1 MKNAII
7 KFQRFLDG
15 QIPFGTRILLA
26 LMIIPIAIAIFAPLW
41 NIHMLAPQYPE
52 GLDLNIW
59 TWKVEGGEPHHIDEI
74 NTLNHYIG
82 MSAIDEALLKDL
94 DWIPFTLGLLGIL
107 VLRVAVIGTLRMLVD
122 VAVISTYL
130 SLFLMWRF
138 WWHLYELGHNLD
150 PKAPVNVEPFMP
162 AYLGTKQIA
171 NFTITSTPRIGAIA
185 MMVAVGTV
193 VLTTV
198 WLLWKGRRDS
208 SRS

>member
-7 KFQRFLDG
+7 NFQRFLDG

-26 LMIIPIAIAIFAPLW
+26 LMIIPIAVAIFAPLW

-59 TWKVEGGEPHHIDEI
+59 TWKVEGGESHHIDEI

-82 MSAIDEALLKDL
+82 MSAIDQALLKDL
-94 DWIPFTLGLLGIL
+94 DWIPFTLGLLAIL
-107 VLRVAVIGTLRMLVD
+107 VLRVAAIGTLRMLVD

-130 SLFLMWRF
+130 SMFLMWRF

-150 PKAPVNVEPFMP
+150 PKAPVSVEPFMP

-171 NFTITSTPRIGAIA
+171 NFTITSTPQIGAVA
-185 MMVAVGTV
+185 MMAAVGTV

-198 WLLWKGRRDS
+198 WLLWKGFRDS